1 MRVWMGMWAVVA
13 TCAWG
18 VPLAAQE
25 GPAGI
30 VGAAGRLINGRLD
43 AALGTPNTPPPQ
55 ADSADES
62 SQGVAPSVSQGGVAV
77 ASQAPRP
84 PRTGILRDRS
94 NPYKLA
100 YPPFDPMAFGTWL
113 DKDGDCRDTRNELLT
128 QMSSGQVWTL
138 GGGCEVRRGQWL
150 DPYTGKVLVEA
161 DDVGIDHLVPLFWA
175 WQNGAWNWD
184 QATRERFANDTANMY
199 VVEMATIRDKAM
211 SAPTEWMPPDPA
223 FHCVYATR
231 FERIRQEYQL
241 IVPLEEQRALD
252 RVREAACAELP

>member
-13 TCAWG
+13 TCACG

-25 GPAGI
+25 GPASL
-30 VGAAGRLINGRLD
+30 VGDAGRILNQRLGD
-43 AALGTPNTPPPQ
+43 VLPTPKPPPS
-55 ADSADES
+55 D
-62 SQGVAPSVSQGGVAV
+62 APSVEEPEQAPEPSAEPGGVSV
-77 ASQAPRP
+77 ASEPVRP
-84 PRTGILRDRS
+84 VLRGIYRDRS

-100 YPPFDPMAFGTWL
+100 YPPFDPSAFGTWL

-128 QMSSGQVWTL
+128 QMSSGQVWTV

-175 WQNGAWNWD
+175 WQNGAWTWD
-184 QATRERFANDTANMY
+184 DATRERFANDTANMY
-199 VVEMATIRDKAM
+199 VVEMATIRAKAQA
-211 SAPTEWMPPDPA
+211 APNEWMPPDAA
-223 FHCVYATR
+223 FHCAYATR
-231 FERIRQEYQL
+231 FERIRREYEL

-252 RVREAACAELP
+252 RVREAACAQ